1 MEASHRHRDVARQHL
16 RDAIVDAARELAIAH
31 GWDGVRMA
39 NVATVAGVSRQT
51 VYNEFASKPGLAEA
65 LAQREV
71 ERFVTGVRT
80 HLFAHGDDVRAGAYA
95 AILHVLREA
104 AGNPLIKAILT
115 SARGADPLLPFLTTR
130 SEMVLQ
136 TATAVLQEWAR
147 AHAPGVGAG
156 DLAFGAESIVRL
168 VVSHIVLPTAPV
180 EHTAARLA
188 DFAALLVSTYA
199 TPSADRPPGPNP
211 PR

>member
-1 MEASHRHRDVARQHL
+1 METSHRHRDVARQHL
-16 RDAIVDAARELAIAH
+16 RDAIVDAARELTIAH

-39 NVATVAGVSRQT
+39 DVAALAGVSRQT

-71 ERFVTGVRT
+71 ERFVAGVRT
-80 HLFAHGDDVRAGAYA
+80 HLFAHAGDVRTGAHA

-130 SEMVLQ
+130 SEMVLEA
-136 TATAVLQEWAR
+136 ATAVLQEWGR
-147 AHAPGVGAG
+147 AHAPAVAG
-156 DLAFGAESIVRL
+156 DDLAFGAETIVRL

-180 EHTAARLA
+180 EQTAAHLADLAAMLMSRATAARG
-188 DFAALLVSTYA
+188 STA
-199 TPSADRPPGPNP
+199 G
-211 PR
+211 